1 MRYGEEE
8 QGVLTMTDSL
18 EKSALLSPYPPS
30 FDGNPWS
37 YGFALFSLTLICA
50 LSLAMLLHFIFESRA
65 RAAAWRM
72 SAVPTPRPVPFAS
85 PLAIHRMIITGFL
98 LTILLGA
105 FPDVLLLYAWGE
117 ADTSTI
123 DALFLADRICDG
135 MTSFPLLWSAAL
147 TAWGA
152 QVVPQQL
159 ISSADIQIRAPQWRT
174 IAGQLKIVGM
184 VLIIAAGVTIAKAKA
199 GV

>member
-1 MRYGEEE
+1 MME
-8 QGVLTMTDSL
+8 TL
-18 EKSALLSPYPPS
+18 ERSALLSPYPPS

-50 LSLAMLLHFIFESRA
+50 LSFAMLLHFVFEARA
-65 RAAAWRM
+65 RTAAWRI
-72 SAVPTPRPVPFAS
+72 SAVPTPKPLKLAS
-85 PLAIHRMIITGFL
+85 PLMIHRAIITGFL

-105 FPDVLLLYAWGE
+105 FPDVLILFAWGE
-117 ADTSTI
+117 AQTDTI

-135 MTSFPLLWSAAL
+135 MTSFPLLASAAL
-147 TAWGA
+147 SAWGA

-159 ISSADIQIRAPQWRT
+159 VTTHDIALRAPQLRT
-174 IAGQLKIVGM
+174 IVGQLKIVGM
-184 VLIIAAGVTIAKAKA
+184 VMFIAAGVTFAKAQT

>member
-1 MRYGEEE
+1 
-8 QGVLTMTDSL
+8 
-18 EKSALLSPYPPS
+18 
-30 FDGNPWS
+30 
-37 YGFALFSLTLICA
+37 
-50 LSLAMLLHFIFESRA
+50 
-65 RAAAWRM
+65 
-72 SAVPTPRPVPFAS
+72 
-85 PLAIHRMIITGFL
+85 
-98 LTILLGA
+98 
-105 FPDVLLLYAWGE
+105 
-117 ADTSTI
+117 
-123 DALFLADRICDG
+123 

-147 TAWGA
+147 TAWGS